1 MPIPVVCAACH
12 TKLVAPDAAA
22 GKKVKCKNCQSVI
35 VVPEPEESDFEFVDS
50 APVAPA
56 KPMATKPVVAAVS
69 VKPKSK
75 PAIVIDDGD
84 DEFDF
89 TASPKKSKSKAV
101 IEDDD
106 DEETPKPKRKSK
118 PAVVE
123 DEDDDEEYDA
133 PKRRQK
139 SKKAKAKSNPLKFVV
154 IGVVALLAVGFLGAM
169 VWYVAIR
176 DDKPV
181 LSGPLA
187 GGTGGS
193 SQPKDPLAG
202 WTKHEKTG
210 YSLYFKD
217 SFGAPETKSGV
228 QAGVKVEAFTAGAGP
243 GSRNGLLMV
252 STEFPPAT
260 FAAVKNNPAAV
271 FDSSEAKMAQD
282 GKVLSK
288 KDITVDGNP
297 GREFKLQKSD
307 GSEGLFRMV
316 LAHNRLYLYG
326 VVEPGI
332 SESSETYRTFF
343 DNVKLKP

>member
-1 MPIPVVCAACH
+1 MPISVVCGSCNS
-12 TKLVAPDAAA
+12 KLVAPDAAA

-35 VVPEPEESDFEFVDS
+35 EVPEPEESDFEFVDS
-50 APVAPA
+50 APA
-56 KPMATKPVVAAVS
+56 KPMAAKPVVVAAAAP

-75 PAIVIDDGD
+75 PTIVIDEET

-89 TASPKKSKSKAV
+89 TASPKKSKSKAA
-101 IEDDD
+101 IEDGD
-106 DEETPKPKRKSK
+106 DETPQPKRKSK

-123 DEDDDEEYDA
+123 DEDEDEEYDV

-139 SKKAKAKSNPLKFVV
+139 SKKAKANSNPLKFVV

-176 DDKPV
+176 DDKPL

-187 GGTGGS
+187 GGKGGS
-193 SQPKDPLAG
+193 GQPKDPLAG
-202 WTKHEKTG
+202 WTKHEKNG

-228 QAGVKVEAFTAGAGP
+228 QAGVKLEAFTVGAGP

-260 FAAVKNNPAAV
+260 FAAVKNNPAAA
-271 FDSSEAKMAQD
+271 FDSGEAKMAQD

-288 KDITVDGNP
+288 KDI
-297 GREFKLQKSD
+297 K
-307 GSEGLFRMV
+307 
-316 LAHNRLYLYG
+316 
-326 VVEPGI
+326 
-332 SESSETYRTFF
+332 
-343 DNVKLKP
+343 